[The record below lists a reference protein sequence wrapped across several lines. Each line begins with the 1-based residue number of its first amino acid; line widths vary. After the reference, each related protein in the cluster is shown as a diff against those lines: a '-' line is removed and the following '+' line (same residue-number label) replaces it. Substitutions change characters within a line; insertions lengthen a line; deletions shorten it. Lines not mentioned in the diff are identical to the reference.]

1 MLRRLI
7 FSFRLRMAGLAAFI
21 VLSMSAL
28 QGALPPARLSVSDAG
43 SDAYGAARDAGVRI
57 QTASA
62 GGPVQYLT
70 PPYLQNVRSN
80 AIAIMWELDVAA
92 ECAVEYG
99 LDASYG
105 LQTPCTRQPSGAGTE
120 VYRCTLTNL
129 QPGTTY
135 SFRAIANG
143 QPGRAGAFTTAPA
156 EPGPFSFCVWSDSQG
171 SNHGSYD
178 ADPLEPTKSMFR
190 HMASSGIQ
198 FAVTCGDLAE
208 SGSSYADTRRYYLD
222 RVALLLGTRVP
233 WFVAWGNHDGG
244 ATSLIRRFADQP
256 SQQRPGYTAGYGSYS
271 FDYAGCH
278 FVCIDY
284 ASSAVDI
291 ATWLESDL
299 QSTANR
305 NARFTFVFIHIPPYC
320 ELWIDGNAGLRATL
334 VPLMEAYGVDVC
346 FSGHTHEYSR
356 GFLNGVY
363 YCVTGGGSWLDFPE
377 VLVADWDHM
386 TVGGQHAIPGIY
398 KPSPASGGGLVNEY
412 VRVDVTENSFTAS
425 MIAFSPDGK
434 VLGPLD
440 QFSLTRDPD
449 SRPPL
454 TPVITGP
461 SSFDA
466 FEGGLL
472 ELACSAFADPDSS
485 SVHMQSR
492 WRLSFSP
499 DVEAVGGVLFER
511 VTGPGVTNCAIA
523 ATNIWPGQVVYASV
537 QHTAGDGLVSAFAS
551 PIAIR
556 ITPDPLF
563 LEDFESVAE
572 FSLPAGWTATHR
584 TSVLS
589 NIWDP
594 DDPRSNTYL
603 TWTVV
608 SSSRLHALGAN
619 RLSVPGIVRG
629 NSVYAESDHRSG
641 VQIQYLTT
649 PDYDL
654 RGFENIRLVFR
665 SNYMQN
671 QDSLAALEFS
681 IDRGATWLPVVY
693 LLDSKDVVF
702 RPGGVTIDAAATFGR
717 VDPDGVPNAS
727 GTAASGGTYGE
738 HILSRPFEDLAPH
751 IQGRINDDPIE
762 SKRIECFRLPAA
774 DRQAAVRFRFV
785 LVGTASWFWGIDDFG
800 LFGSADALDPLRIVS
815 ATARQDELHLAWTG
829 PDGPYRVQVRDA
841 LDAGSWVDYGAAI
854 DADRRSVVLPIGGIT
869 GFYRVRLDR

>member
-1 MLRRLI
+1 M
-7 FSFRLRMAGLAAFI
+7 
-21 VLSMSAL
+21 
-28 QGALPPARLSVSDAG
+28 
-43 SDAYGAARDAGVRI
+43 
-57 QTASA
+57 
-62 GGPVQYLT
+62 
-70 PPYLQNVRSN
+70 
-80 AIAIMWELDVAA
+80 
-92 ECAVEYG
+92 
-99 LDASYG
+99 
-105 LQTPCTRQPSGAGTE
+105 
-120 VYRCTLTNL
+120 
-129 QPGTTY
+129 
-135 SFRAIANG
+135 
-143 QPGRAGAFTTAPA
+143 
-156 EPGPFSFCVWSDSQG
+156 
-171 SNHGSYD
+171 
-178 ADPLEPTKSMFR
+178 
-190 HMASSGIQ
+190 
-198 FAVTCGDLAE
+198 
-208 SGSSYADTRRYYLD
+208 
-222 RVALLLGTRVP
+222 
-233 WFVAWGNHDGG
+233 
-244 ATSLIRRFADQP
+244 
-256 SQQRPGYTAGYGSYS
+256 
-271 FDYAGCH
+271 
-278 FVCIDY
+278 
-284 ASSAVDI
+284 
-291 ATWLESDL
+291 
-299 QSTANR
+299 
-305 NARFTFVFIHIPPYC
+305 
-320 ELWIDGNAGLRATL
+320 
-334 VPLMEAYGVDVC
+334 
-346 FSGHTHEYSR
+346 
-356 GFLNGVY
+356 
-363 YCVTGGGSWLDFPE
+363 
-377 VLVADWDHM
+377 
-386 TVGGQHAIPGIY
+386 
-398 KPSPASGGGLVNEY
+398 
-412 VRVDVTENSFTAS
+412 
-425 MIAFSPDGK
+425 
-434 VLGPLD
+434 
-440 QFSLTRDPD
+440 
-449 SRPPL
+449 
-454 TPVITGP
+454 ITGP